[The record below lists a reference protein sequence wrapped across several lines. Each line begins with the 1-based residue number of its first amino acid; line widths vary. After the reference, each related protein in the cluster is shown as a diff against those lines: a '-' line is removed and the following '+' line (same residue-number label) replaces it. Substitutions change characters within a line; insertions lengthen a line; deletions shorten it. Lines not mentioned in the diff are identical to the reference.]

1 VSGTQQAGEEGSLS
15 KKRKLLNEAGSARD
29 TAQSAGLTADA
40 ELKFYVQDMSF
51 SLPQRKKLRLE
62 MTDGSGS
69 SSGAGYLRARNQAS
83 NEVEFGIELSK
94 IGEFGSYNPG
104 SEFINRKNRVLTL

>member
-1 VSGTQQAGEEGSLS
+1 M
-15 KKRKLLNEAGSARD
+15 
-29 TAQSAGLTADA
+29 ADA

-62 MTDGSGS
+62 MTGRSGS

-83 NEVEFGIELSK
+83 NEVEFGIDLSN
-94 IGEFGSYNPG
+94 IGELGSYHPG
-104 SEFINRKNRVLTL
+104 SPVHKSQKSGSDTVNRACFVLTST